1 MSYGPNYEYWKKFA
15 TLAAWE
21 IASMM
26 KGFDPRSMPDITD
39 RHGDG
44 LDLSDEI
51 RMLASAA
58 MTSELVTIPNDK
70 NAQDREKLIAVSSLI
85 PWLRGHGYCKQAE
98 GLTAIGKA
106 DSKAATELP
115 DAQRRLGRLKELG
128 GGAFRDR
135 DGNWRFKGISEL
147 INAEASENR
156 PRSSDKIVRADLKKA
171 VEIEVRAEAEG
182 IHPGNRNGFWR
193 A

>member
-1 MSYGPNYEYWKKFA
+1 
-15 TLAAWE
+15 
-21 IASMM
+21 
-26 KGFDPRSMPDITD
+26 MPDITD

-70 NAQDREKLIAVSSLI
+70 NAQDSEKLIAVSSLI
-85 PWLRGHGYCKQAE
+85 PWLRGHGYREQAE

-171 VEIEVRAEAEG
+171 VEIEVRAEALG
-182 IHPGNRNGFWR
+182 IHTGIRNGFWR